1 MPAAGLE
8 IAKLMLAGLFKILF
22 ANDRILGGIVAENK
36 SDCFFC
42 GSFLKIV
49 MMSS

>member
-8 IAKLMLAGLFKILF
+8 IAKLMLSGLSKILF

-36 SDCFFC
+36 SDCFFVAV
-42 GSFLKIV
+42 F
-49 MMSS
+49 